1 MSALVE
7 RIIAAR
13 DRLRELTPFT
23 DSDDHFAA
31 VSAARDAMA
40 DAANALDQR
49 DEEAHYLRARAEKLT
64 EALTFYATAEAH
76 EVDSDRGDVARK
88 ALKMGDL

>member
-13 DRLRELTPFT
+13 DRLRPLRMAGEESIRNPAV
-23 DSDDHFAA
+23 AA
-31 VSAARDAMA
+31 TEVMA
-40 DAANALDQR
+40 DAANTITQR
-49 DEEAHYLRARAEKLT
+49 DEEAHYLRARVEKLT
-64 EALTFYATAEAH
+64 EVLRFYATAEAY
-76 EVDSDRGDVARK
+76 EVDADRGSIARM

>member
-13 DRLRELTPFT
+13 DRLRML
-23 DSDDHFAA
+23 DRRDMAYGDDVKF
-31 VSAARDAMA
+31 ARDAMA
-40 DAANALDQR
+40 DAANAIGQR
-49 DEEAHYLRARAEKLT
+49 DEEAHYLRARAEKLA

-76 EVDSDRGDVARK
+76 EVDSDQGNVARK

>member
-13 DRLRELTPFT
+13 DRLRGFAVP
-23 DSDDHFAA
+23 SDDDIIE
-31 VSAARDAMA
+31 ARNAMA
-40 DAANALDQR
+40 DAANAITQR

-64 EALTFYATAEAH
+64 EALTFYATAEPH
-76 EVDSDRGDVARK
+76 EVDSDRGNVARK